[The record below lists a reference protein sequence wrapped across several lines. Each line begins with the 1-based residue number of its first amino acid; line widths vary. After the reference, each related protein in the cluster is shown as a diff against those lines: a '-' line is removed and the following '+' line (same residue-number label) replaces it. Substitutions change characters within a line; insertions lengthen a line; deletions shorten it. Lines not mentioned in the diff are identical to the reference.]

1 MRNELSQV
9 EMRESGPKKVE
20 PEPGR
25 EITEGGCGVGE
36 GLLAGPQRTFYSTWP
51 VKTTK
56 DGVPVG

>member
-1 MRNELSQV
+1 
-9 EMRESGPKKVE
+9 MRESGPKKVE